1 MNDWTT
7 GTEGIA
13 YQRCEACNHLWY
25 FRRGFCPRCGS
36 QSVETLQSSGSGIVY
51 AVTEVLR
58 APSEQ
63 LRPYAPFWIALIDV
77 DEGFRMM
84 AHVEPGASIGERVH
98 VRFLA
103 FGEASIPVY
112 TRTTS

>member
-7 GTEGIA
+7 GGEGLI
-13 YQRCEACNHLWY
+13 YQRCESCRHVWY

-36 QSVETLQSSGSGIVY
+36 TNAVTMQSSGSGVVY

-63 LRPYAPFWIALIDV
+63 LRPYAPYCIALIDV
-77 DEGFRMM
+77 EEGFRMM
-84 AHVEPGASIGERVH
+84 AHVEPGTRIDETVH
-98 VRFLA
+98 ARFLA
-103 FGEASIPVY
+103 FGEARIPVF
-112 TRTTS
+112 TRNKP